1 MKRVLLLLAA
11 LSVPFAAFAIDG
23 DISFDSPE
31 QEARYERLTKE
42 LRCVVCQ
49 NQNIAD
55 SNADLAK
62 DLRGQ
67 VLEMLKAGQTDEQI
81 LEFMTARYGDFVLYR
96 PPLKPTTWLLWGA
109 PMILLLAGILGTVLV
124 ISRRSREAAEGEPE
138 QVAGENS

>member
-1 MKRVLLLLAA
+1 MKRLLLLVVA
-11 LSVPFAAFAIDG
+11 LAVPFGAFAIDG
-23 DISFDSPE
+23 DISFDSPA
-31 QEARYERLTKE
+31 QEARYDRLTKE

-67 VLEMLKAGQTDEQI
+67 VLEMLKAGKTDEEI

-109 PMILLLAGILGTVLV
+109 PMILLLIGILGMIMV
-124 ISRRSREAAEGEPE
+124 ISRRSREAADSEPE
-138 QVAGENS
+138 QVAGESS

>member
-1 MKRVLLLLAA
+1 MKRVLLLVAVLAA
-11 LSVPFAAFAIDG
+11 PLGALAIDG

-31 QEARYERLTKE
+31 QEARYGRLTEE

-62 DLRGQ
+62 DLRAQ
-67 VLEMLKAGQTDEQI
+67 VLQMLQQGKTDEEI

-109 PMILLLAGILGTVLV
+109 PMILLLAGILGTVMV
-124 ISRRSREAAEGEPE
+124 ISRRSREAAEGEPQ